1 MYKHVNFINL
11 IIKTIYSQPPP
22 YMYVH
27 LYLAYVSDK
36 LLKW

>member
-1 MYKHVNFINL
+1 MYKYVNFINF

-22 YMYVH
+22 PYMYVY

-36 LLKW
+36 LLK